1 VGPRTF
7 KQDASAC
14 PMHKMQVRSESSWRY
29 PGWRVVAVC
38 HLGVLTGFATV
49 FIYSFS
55 LMVKPLQHEFGWN
68 REQVSRAFS
77 LAAISVA
84 ICSPFMGRLF
94 DRYEPRKII
103 ACFMA
108 ALGIGLASLAWLRPH
123 LAQLYATAIFI
134 GIAGTGTYQLGYA
147 RVVASWFERRLGGA
161 LSMLVAGSGVGSL
174 LLPPLVQHLIA
185 RNGWRHTYQLLAL
198 LPLLIGAPLTML
210 YARTLRTDRP
220 RPFPF
225 LAPPALTEGAT
236 WREAI
241 SGRSFWLLALG
252 ICFVSLCGN
261 GALAHLSPMLSDRG
275 LKLGEAALVV
285 SILGGS
291 SLAGRLLL
299 GWLLDYFEG
308 SYIATFSLL
317 SAGWGIF
324 LLAHAPTFRS
334 AAVAALIAGLG
345 MGCELDLIPYMLK
358 RYFGLRS
365 LSTLYGLIYC
375 VFAAAGAIAPLLLGH
390 MYDISGSYTAILS
403 ILAGATM
410 AVSFAMLA
418 LPAYSRTDSI
428 HGAAKLP
435 RLVTSEPEPAISPA
449 LE

>member
-1 VGPRTF
+1 
-7 KQDASAC
+7 
-14 PMHKMQVRSESSWRY
+14 
-29 PGWRVVAVC
+29 VVAIC

-55 LMVKPLQHEFGWN
+55 FMVKPLQHDFGWN

-103 ACFMA
+103 ASFMV
-108 ALGIGLASLAWLRPH
+108 ALGIGLASLAWLTPH
-123 LAQLYATAIFI
+123 LPQLYATAIFI
-134 GIAGTGTYQLGYA
+134 GIAGSGTYQLGYA
-147 RVVASWFERRLGGA
+147 RVVASCFERRLGGA
-161 LSMLVAGSGVGSL
+161 LSIVVAGSGVGSL

-185 RNGWRHTYQLLAL
+185 GYGWRHTYLLLAL
-198 LPLLIGAPLTML
+198 LPLLIGAPLTLL
-210 YARTLRTDRP
+210 YARTLRTDRAGAH
-220 RPFPF
+220 RV
-225 LAPPALTEGAT
+225 APAQTEGAT
-236 WREAI
+236 WREAVN
-241 SGRSFWLLALG
+241 SRSFWLLALG
-252 ICFVSLCGN
+252 VCFVSLCGN
-261 GALAHLSPMLSDRG
+261 GALAHLAPMLSDRA

-299 GWLLDYFEG
+299 GWLLDYFKG

-317 SAGWGIF
+317 SAGLGIF
-324 LLAHAPTFRS
+324 LLAHASSFRS
-334 AAVAALIAGLG
+334 AAVAALIGGLG

-365 LSTLYGLIYC
+365 LSTLYGSIYS
-375 VFAAAGAIAPLLLGH
+375 VFAVAGAIAPLLLGH

-410 AVSFAMLA
+410 AISFTMLA
-418 LPAYSRTDSI
+418 LPAYSRIGPT
-428 HGAAKLP
+428 HGVAKP
-435 RLVTSEPEPAISPA
+435 PSLVTSESVPAISPA
-449 LE
+449 LRWASHGCDQRPLPGYEPLSQK